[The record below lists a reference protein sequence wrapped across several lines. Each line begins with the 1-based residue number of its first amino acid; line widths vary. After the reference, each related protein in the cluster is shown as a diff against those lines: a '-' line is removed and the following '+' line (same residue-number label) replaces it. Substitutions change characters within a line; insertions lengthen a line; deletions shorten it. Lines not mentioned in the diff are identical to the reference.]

1 MSLGIES
8 LFALLAIVVPFV
20 VALTLVFLPR
30 PAAKWMCI
38 GSSAFATLC
47 CAVVGVHFAT
57 GGFVAQHTVLFSLG
71 GAEVLG
77 FVVDRISTLLALA
90 FVTIGLLI
98 SIYSVGYMSP
108 ANQEH
113 PDAPRR
119 RFYAYFTAFVG
130 AMAGLVFSSTLV
142 GQLVFFEIT
151 GVCSWGLISYYGTP
165 TARKAGIKAL
175 IITHIG
181 ALGLYMA
188 TIFAFVQTG
197 TFAIQAIA
205 GLDQGWKTA
214 VLICIVIA
222 AWGKSAQLP
231 FYMWLPS
238 AMEAPTPVSAYL
250 HGASMVKVG
259 VAILARAFAEAG
271 VIPQVVGWVVV
282 VGAIVTMLFGFLM
295 YLPQKD
301 MKRLLAFSTITQ
313 LAYMF
318 MGLGL
323 AAFASQASG
332 DATGS
337 LAFSG
342 SVAHIFNHA
351 WAKTLFF
358 LVAGSLSF
366 AIGTR
371 MLPKIRGL
379 MKRYPV
385 LAAAFAFAALAIAG
399 MPPMNTFFSK
409 MSIFIGG
416 FQIGADSPLL
426 LVMLIIMI
434 IETVATFA
442 YFLYVMGVSLNDE
455 PSEEIAAG
463 KPLPACMSGV
473 LVALMVMVVVSGPLA
488 AWWLA

>member
-1 MSLGIES
+1 MSLGIEP

-20 VALTLVFLPR
+20 TAVTLAFLPR
-30 PAAKWMCI
+30 PAAKWLCI
-38 GSSAFATLC
+38 SSSAFATLC
-47 CAVVGVHFAT
+47 TVVVAATFASS
-57 GGFVAQHTVLFSLG
+57 GFADQHVVLFSLG

-77 FVVDRISTLLALA
+77 FVIDRISTLLAVA

-142 GQLVFFEIT
+142 GQLVFFEVT

-165 TARKAGIKAL
+165 TARKAGLKAL

-181 ALGLYMA
+181 ALGLYLA
-188 TIFAFVQTG
+188 TVFVFVQTG
-197 TFAIQAIA
+197 TFAVEAIA
-205 GLDQGWKTA
+205 GLDQIWKTV
-214 VLICIVIA
+214 VLLCVVMA

-259 VAILARAFAEAG
+259 VAILARALAEAG
-271 VIPQVVGWVVV
+271 VIPEAVGWVVV
-282 VGAIVTMLFGFLM
+282 VGAIITMLFGFLM

-332 DATGS
+332 DATS
-337 LAFSG
+337 TLAFSG
-342 SVAHIFNHA
+342 AVGHIFNHA

-358 LVAGSLSF
+358 LIAGSLSF

-371 MLPKIRGL
+371 MLPKVRGL

-385 LAAAFAFAALAIAG
+385 LGVAFAFAALAIAG

-409 MSIFIGG
+409 MCIFIGG
-416 FQIGADSPLL
+416 FEIGAANPLL
-426 LVMLIIMI
+426 LAMLIIMI

-442 YFLYVMGVSLNDE
+442 YFLYVMGTSLNGE
-455 PSEEIAAG
+455 PSAEIAAG

-473 LVALMVMVVVSGPLA
+473 LVALMVMVIVSGPLA